1 MLICIHILIG
11 INAATGK
18 ADLPVT
24 EQHCCRRLAKG
35 FKARC
40 TYSLGHASLIA
51 SASMHRLPGTVALWK
66 VEEGQQSCVGSKSSQ
81 VCRQQRSH
89 QLQCS
94 ASMHPLSCTIAVHEV
109 EDAAGLCTAAN
120 PHRCMRSHQKWRP
133 QLRPNWQQCCS
144 QHAQAVGQCCYARD
158 LGCSTAKGRG
168 CSRVVW
174 GKSFCRA
181 TGPNSLCMLA
191 AALLPFG
198 LS

>member
-1 MLICIHILIG
+1 MLTCIHILIG

-40 TYSLGHASLIA
+40 TYSLGHASLTA

-133 QLRPNWQQCCS
+133 QLRPNWQLQPACTGCWAVLLCKRLRM
-144 QHAQAVGQCCYARD
+144 QHCKRSRMQQSCVGQILLQSNRTKQLVHAGCC
-158 LGCSTAKGRG
+158 T
-168 CSRVVW
+168 
-174 GKSFCRA
+174 
-181 TGPNSLCMLA
+181 
-191 AALLPFG
+191 AAL
-198 LS
+198 